1 MSIASSSD
9 TDNFSKVWF
18 NDDTTVPIRITDPS
32 GAVAN
37 ALSLTLCSQYG
48 YQVLDSD
55 GTTKGGATLSA
66 DSTLAF
72 SEAVDCVGTDSS
84 GRDIAAFKDTAT
96 NTVYK
101 QSDFPI
107 TFNSSNFSKRLI
119 TLRAIPEFE
128 FIPTGGNGDGS
139 SHAGTSADPYK
150 IKKDAPASN
159 VNAYVTPSTICDTIE
174 ITADPPFS
182 THGIL
187 KVGTGTKIIQWESNP
202 SAAAIDAMPAAG
214 LTYEVTITDT
224 GSGAYKTIYVTALK
238 PTIGSKPAPDA
249 VGDIVFKD
257 GSACAYTDTLTDD
270 QKNAAIAV
278 IFDASNKLG
287 VGLKHGSNLAWCTDS
302 ANAKSKRITT
312 IICKSTSGTG
322 NTTDFSGDEDG
333 SDNFEQIAAFLESNS
348 STTDDTA
355 TEANYPAFYFAKNYK
370 DTATNLAGTE
380 YEDGWY
386 LPTIAEIAQ
395 IYAKGKGT
403 NKVFDIDAVCQAL
416 GGNTFGNQYFLS
428 SSQSDDNSASAALFD
443 FSNCGYYYG
452 SKSEGRN
459 VCAVRKF
466 D

>member
-1 MSIASSSD
+1 MRTGNTNVFDISGTSSYSV
-9 TDNFSKVWF
+9 T
-18 NDDTTVPIRITDPS
+18 IRS
-32 GAVAN
+32 
-37 ALSLTLCSQYG
+37 TL
-48 YQVLDSD
+48 D
-55 GTTKGGATLSA
+55 A
-66 DSTLAF
+66 DSVASVPYEIKVRDVVSSTAQT
-72 SEAVDCVGTDSS
+72 EAAENT
-84 GRDIAAFKDTAT
+84 AANKYAEKS
-96 NTVYK
+96 VY
-101 QSDFPI
+101 I
-107 TFNSSNFSKRLI
+107 
-119 TLRAIPEFE
+119 
-128 FIPTGGNGDGS
+128 
-139 SHAGTSADPYK
+139 
-150 IKKDAPASN
+150 
-159 VNAYVTPSTICDTIE
+159 
-174 ITADPPFS
+174 
-182 THGIL
+182 
-187 KVGTGTKIIQWESNP
+187 KIIL
-202 SAAAIDAMPAAG
+202 D
-214 LTYEVTITDT
+214 
-224 GSGAYKTIYVTALK
+224 
-238 PTIGSKPAPDA
+238 IGSKASPDA
-249 VGDIVFKD
+249 VGDIVFSD
-257 GSACAYTDTLTDD
+257 GSASAYTDTLTDD

-312 IICKSTSGTG
+312 IICRSTSGTG
-322 NTTDFSGDEDG
+322 NTTNFSGDEDG

-386 LPTIAEIAQ
+386 LPSIAEIAQ

-428 SSQSDDNSASAALFD
+428 SSQSDDNSDSAALFY